1 MNNNLSK
8 WTNIAKVALAL
19 IGVVSCLLL
28 FVGPNINVDTR
39 ATIEEFRDGG
49 VMSFA
54 TIFTIIMLFLGLG
67 LVLLFFVLQ
76 IISNPK
82 KTLLSIAGIVIAFV
96 IFLLFYIVGS
106 SDNGDT
112 LGLTNK
118 NIFPSASAINIT
130 TAGIWTVLISLVVA
144 VVVIL
149 VSSVQ
154 RLFKR

>member
-1 MNNNLSK
+1 MKNNLSK

-19 IGVVSCLLL
+19 IGVVACLLV
-28 FVGPNINVDTR
+28 FSGPNINVDTR

-67 LVLLFFVLQ
+67 LVLFFFVLQ

-82 KTLLSIAGIVIAFV
+82 KTLLSIFGILVAFV
-96 IFLLFYIVGS
+96 IFFLFYMVGS
-106 SDNGDT
+106 SDTSDSLN
-112 LGLTNK
+112 LTNK
-118 NIFPSASAINIT
+118 IGAVSSNSINIT
-130 TAGIWTVLISLVVA
+130 TAGIWTVLISLGVA

-149 VSSVQ
+149 ASSVQ
-154 RLFKR
+154 RLLKR